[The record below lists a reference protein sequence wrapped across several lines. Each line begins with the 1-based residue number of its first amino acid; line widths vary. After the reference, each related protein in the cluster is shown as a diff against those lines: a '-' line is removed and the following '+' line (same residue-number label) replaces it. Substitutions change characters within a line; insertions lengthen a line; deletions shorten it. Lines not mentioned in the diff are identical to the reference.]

1 MIHSMVYL
9 KKEHV
14 NIETLLVIM
23 FDETGLKEQHE
34 LRKER
39 KYQREAHKKTSLKLT
54 TKSVFITYSCREFCM
69 DSLFFLI
76 SYTPSL
82 IVLLSNGALMY
93 DTKDCNH
100 ILHSEGPITHGHFQK
115 RREV

>member
-1 MIHSMVYL
+1 MIHSIVYL

-39 KYQREAHKKTSLKLT
+39 KYQREAHKKH
-54 TKSVFITYSCREFCM
+54 
-69 DSLFFLI
+69 
-76 SYTPSL
+76 P
-82 IVLLSNGALMY
+82 
-93 DTKDCNH
+93 
-100 ILHSEGPITHGHFQK
+100 
-115 RREV
+115 